1 LKNILSFTYDV
12 EEEDTL
18 IKGIPEMYM
27 KFLST
32 EFTIDALFLLA
43 YHLLRSQQFREV
55 LRKPDDKLQ
64 AYLRTLSKE

>member
-1 LKNILSFTYDV
+1 
-12 EEEDTL
+12 
-18 IKGIPEMYM
+18 
-27 KFLST
+27 
-32 EFTIDALFLLA
+32 LLA